1 MINFTGKNLLY
12 VEIANFYKNLIDNGL
27 IKENEKLPSVR
38 ELALAEGVNPMTV
51 QKAYTSLVEEGYL
64 TNIPKKGFAV
74 AKKASSNRYD
84 LLEKDLR
91 SLLEKGYTKE
101 EIIEEL
107 NKIGETHD

>member
-51 QKAYTSLVEEGYL
+51 QKAYTTLVDEGYL
-64 TNIPKKGFAV
+64 INIPKKGFVV
-74 AKKASSNRYD
+74 AKKSSSNNKYD
-84 LLEKDLR
+84 LLRNELK
-91 SLLEKGYTKE
+91 SLLEKGYKKE
-101 EIIEEL
+101 EIIKEL
-107 NKIGETHD
+107 NEMGDNI